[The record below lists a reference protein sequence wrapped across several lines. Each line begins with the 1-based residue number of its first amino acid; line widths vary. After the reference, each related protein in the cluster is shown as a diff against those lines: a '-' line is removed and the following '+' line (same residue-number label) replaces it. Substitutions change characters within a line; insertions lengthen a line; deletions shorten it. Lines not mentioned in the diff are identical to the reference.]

1 MSKDTPRAIRFV
13 RAQVDVLAEHC
24 EAVVEVT
31 GQDEAT
37 FIGTAQGGI
46 TETDQLRAVA
56 RATSDALTD
65 AFETQGAKVRVIGVQ
80 LVDAV
85 AQTAVVVSLAT
96 SAGAHTKTLLGISD
110 GTSDPA
116 KATALAVLNATNRFL
131 GRGA

>member
-1 MSKDTPRAIRFV
+1 MLKETPREIIFIR
-13 RAQVDVLAEHC
+13 AEVDVLADHC
-24 EAVVEVT
+24 EAIVEVKSQRVGSFT
-31 GQDEAT
+31 
-37 FIGTAQGGI
+37 GTAQGGI
-46 TETDQLRAVA
+46 NTTDQLRAVA
-56 RATSDALTD
+56 RATSDALSD
-65 AFETQGAKVRVIGVQ
+65 AFKAEGARVRVIGVQ

-96 SAGAHTKTLLGISD
+96 SAGEHTKTLLGISD